1 MKDKVKVRLLAIC
14 IIFAFLPGAVGSMF
28 TSAGANSEW
37 YDANKP
43 SYTPPDFVFP
53 IAWTILYLLIGIAL
67 YLTWSKARRK
77 EKKSIA
83 WIYGINLFLNMTW
96 SIFFFG
102 MQRPTVALI
111 NLALIIITIIGMMI
125 VSGKIDSRTRWL
137 LLPYLVWCS
146 FAFTLNIAFV

>member
-1 MKDKVKVRLLAIC
+1 MEKRVNTKLLVIC
-14 IIFAFLPGAVGSMF
+14 VILAFLPGAIGSMF
-28 TSAGANSEW
+28 TSPGANSEW
-37 YDANKP
+37 YEINKP

-67 YLTWSKARRK
+67 YLTWSKARKK

-102 MQRPTVALI
+102 MQKPTIALI
-111 NLALIIITIIGMMI
+111 NLALIIITIIGMII
-125 VSGKIDSRTRWL
+125 VSGKIDRRTRWI
-137 LLPYLVWCS
+137 LLPYLVWCG
-146 FAFTLNIAFV
+146 FAFTLNIALV